1 MSQKHCSLK
10 FKFHELWHT
19 ESDALAAAPK
29 RSAQPGPGATAVT
42 QFELKRYGTLYAT
55 IIRGAPRRTSVAMA
69 KITVTDAERGLYE
82 VSNQHESTSWNVTP
96 RFLLTEWVG
105 GGTAGQVCRGVD
117 RGNSNA
123 PVVIKRIAEVF
134 LESVSAVNVLRE
146 IAILRRLNHP
156 NIIRIVDVIQ
166 PELNTDPHSCVNYPF
181 RVLYVVLQDGGIDL
195 QKWMDATANLTPDL
209 LRSIVKQLV
218 SAFGYLHRCRV
229 VHRDIK
235 PANILVDPT
244 TLTVRICDFGLS
256 RVIEIKDDELNQGHH
271 HPWSFEPH
279 IAPRV
284 ASFSAACGSAASN
297 GSGGGDFSS
306 DDSDVESDSP
316 GILERVFSGSIVAT
330 RWYRAPEVC
339 VCRGFYSQ
347 AIDVWSIGCVFA
359 ELLHCME
366 PGLRDASQRALFPGR
381 FCRSEIGNYTQS
393 ILHDEMLGA
402 FFITLGEPS
411 CSDVEEL
418 AVKAGEAAGPRAEK
432 ETRDL
437 LRSYPQRPTHA
448 PTDWKAKYSAA
459 GAKCPEALQLLTQ
472 MLTYS
477 PAKRVTLSRA
487 LRHGF
492 LNPDHAEVSVD
503 SLVHSDHGHE
513 MAMRSAVV
521 IRQLDIERRIRNPT
535 NPRVKRDRKII
546 AEMLIREAELMKEEN
561 GLLLSASK

>member
-1 MSQKHCSLK
+1 MS
-10 FKFHELWHT
+10 
-19 ESDALAAAPK
+19 
-29 RSAQPGPGATAVT
+29 
-42 QFELKRYGTLYAT
+42 
-55 IIRGAPRRTSVAMA
+55 

-82 VSNQHESTSWNVTP
+82 VSHQHESTSWNVTP
-96 RFLLTEWVG
+96 RFFLTEWVG
-105 GGTAGQVCRGVD
+105 GGTVGQVCRGVD
-117 RGNSNA
+117 RGNGNA

-134 LESVSAVNVLRE
+134 LESVSAVNILRE

-156 NIIRIVDVIQ
+156 NVIRIVDVIQ
-166 PELNTDPHSCVNYPF
+166 PELNTDPDSCVNYPF

-195 QKWMDATANLTPDL
+195 QKWMDTTENLTPDS
-209 LRSIVKQLV
+209 LRSIMKQLV
-218 SAFGYLHRCRV
+218 SAYGYIHRCRV
-229 VHRDIK
+229 THRDIK
-235 PANILVDPT
+235 PANILIDPA

-271 HPWSFEPH
+271 HPWTFEPH
-279 IAPRV
+279 KAQV
-284 ASFSAACGSAASN
+284 ASFSDACGSASSN

-359 ELLHCME
+359 ELLHCMQ
-366 PGLRDASQRALFPGR
+366 PGLRDTSQRVLFPGR
-381 FCRSEIGNYTQS
+381 FCRSETGNYTQS
-393 ILHDEMLGA
+393 IRHDELLGA
-402 FFITLGEPS
+402 FFIALGEPS

-432 ETRDL
+432 ETRNL
-437 LRSYPQRPTHA
+437 LRSYPQRPPHA

-459 GAKCPEALQLLTQ
+459 IAKCPAALQLLTQ

-477 PAKRVTLSRA
+477 PAKRVTLSQA
-487 LRHGF
+487 LRHDF
-492 LNPDHAEVSVD
+492 LNPDHAQVSVD
-503 SLVHSDHGHE
+503 SLVHSDRGHE
-513 MAMRSAVV
+513 MAMRSAVA

-546 AEMLIREAELMKEEN
+546 AEMLIRECELMKEEN
-561 GLLLSASK
+561 GLLLSACQ